1 MFNSEALEWQPAGAQ
16 KGAGEGL
23 GVGSFQGCPPLNVG
37 GCRELGQAAAA
48 PTNPLGWA
56 AEMLPVLLGTMQ
68 DVGQEWGDISQPGG
82 PKLARKCHL
91 LRDAAPTDLCVCT
104 RCQLLPQRTAAATD
118 NSQHRDSTS
127 GTCPSCSPSLTAPK
141 NTPWRNPSPAALS
154 PQPGIDQQLLFPPPR

>member
-82 PKLARKCHL
+82 AKTGSQVPPPQGCSTDRSVRVHPLPAPASTHSRCHGQLSAQGQHIRDLSLLFTLSHCSQKYPLAQ
-91 LRDAAPTDLCVCT
+91 PI
-104 RCQLLPQRTAAATD
+104 
-118 NSQHRDSTS
+118 STS
-127 GTCPSCSPSLTAPK
+127 LEPSA
-141 NTPWRNPSPAALS
+141 WH
-154 PQPGIDQQLLFPPPR
+154 